1 MEIKTTSSTGGNQ
14 EIIYTLQLEGGKYY
28 VGKSKNIT
36 NRILQHFSEQG
47 SSWTKSYKP
56 IKVLSQIP
64 STDAFDEE
72 KYTLLAMDRYGIDNV
87 RGGSYCK
94 LILSKHEMEKAQ
106 QIIYS
111 ICDKCYRCGEQ
122 KHTASEC
129 DDIKVTI
136 VLKFLMDVKIEGL
149 SKERSR
155 KLITKSIGYKSISCD
170 IDGSH
175 YSFKNFVDL
184 YKSINKIALKEVE
197 GIVAINNTVHL
208 LNGKSIDY
216 SSKGT
221 HTSVLDYNEIL
232 DSISESYA
240 SVNLQFK

>member
-1 MEIKTTSSTGGNQ
+1 MDTKTNNSNLSSQ
-14 EIIYTLQLEGGKYY
+14 EIIYTLQLESGKYY
-28 VGKSKNIT
+28 VGKSKNIS
-36 NRILQHFSEQG
+36 NRILQHFSDQG

-87 RGGSYCK
+87 RGGSYCR

-111 ICDKCYRCGEQ
+111 ICDKCYRCGEH

-175 YSFKNFVDL
+175 YSFKNFVEL
-184 YKSINKIALKEVE
+184 YKSINKIGLKEVE
-197 GIVAINNTVHL
+197 GIISIGDSTNW
-208 LNGKSIDY
+208 LNAKSVDF
-216 SSKGT
+216 
-221 HTSVLDYNEIL
+221 NEIL
-232 DSISESYA
+232 DSISETYS
-240 SVNLQFK
+240 SLSLQFK

>member
-1 MEIKTTSSTGGNQ
+1 MNNSNTQ
-14 EIIYTLQLEGGKYY
+14 EIIYTLQLENGKYY
-28 VGKSKNIT
+28 VGKSKNIS

-56 IKVLSQIP
+56 VKVLSQIP
-64 STDAFDEE
+64 STDSFDEE

-136 VLKFLMDVKIEGL
+136 VLKFLMDVKINGL
-149 SKERSR
+149 SKEKSR
-155 KLITKSIGYKSISCD
+155 KLITKSIGYKSLSCD

-175 YSFKNFVDL
+175 YSFKNFVEL
-184 YKSINKIALKEVE
+184 YKSINKIVLKEVD
-197 GIVAINNTVHL
+197 GIVVIADTVNW
-208 LNGKSIDY
+208 LNEKSI
-216 SSKGT
+216 
-221 HTSVLDYNEIL
+221 DYNEIL

-240 SVNLQFK
+240 SLSLQFK

>member
-1 MEIKTTSSTGGNQ
+1 METKTNNSSLLNQ
-14 EIIYTLQLEGGKYY
+14 EIIYTLQLESGKYY

-155 KLITKSIGYKSISCD
+155 KLITKAIGYKSISCD
-170 IDGSH
+170 IDGYH
-175 YSFKNFVDL
+175 YSFKNFVEL
-184 YKSINKIALKEVE
+184 YKSINKIGLKEVE
-197 GIVAINNTVHL
+197 GIICI
-208 LNGKSIDY
+208 GDS
-216 SSKGT
+216 T
-221 HTSVLDYNEIL
+221 HWLHNKTIDYNEIL
-232 DSISESYA
+232 DSIGESY
-240 SVNLQFK
+240 SSLSLQFK

>member
-1 MEIKTTSSTGGNQ
+1 MNSNTNTNTVSQTQ

-36 NRILQHFSEQG
+36 NRILQHFSDQG

-64 STDAFDEE
+64 STDSFDEE

-94 LILSKHEMEKAQ
+94 LILSKHEIEKAQ

-136 VLKFLMDVKIEGL
+136 VLKFLMDVKINGL
-149 SKERSR
+149 TEDRSR
-155 KLITKSIGYKSISCD
+155 KLITKSICYKSISCD
-170 IDGSH
+170 IDGLH

-184 YKSINKIALKEVE
+184 YKSINKIGLKEVD
-197 GIVAINNTVHL
+197 GIVLINDAVYWLTDT
-208 LNGKSIDY
+208 SIDF
-216 SSKGT
+216 
-221 HTSVLDYNEIL
+221 NEIL
-232 DSISESYA
+232 ESISESYA
-240 SVNLQFK
+240 SLSLQFK

>member
-1 MEIKTTSSTGGNQ
+1 MSGTNQTNPTNQSNNSPQ
-14 EIIYTLQLEGGKYY
+14 EIIYTLQLESGKYY
-28 VGKSKNIT
+28 VGKSKNIS

-136 VLKFLMDVKIEGL
+136 VLKFLMDVKIQGL
-149 SKERSR
+149 SKEKSR
-155 KLITKSIGYKSISCD
+155 KIITKSIGYKSLSCD
-170 IDGSH
+170 IDGAH
-175 YSFKNFVDL
+175 YSFKNFVEL
-184 YKSINKIALKEVE
+184 YKYINKIALKEVD
-197 GIVAINNTVHL
+197 GIIAIGSTYHW
-208 LNGKSIDY
+208 LNGKLIEF
-216 SSKGT
+216 
-221 HTSVLDYNEIL
+221 NEAL

-240 SVNLQFK
+240 SLSLQFK

>member
-1 MEIKTTSSTGGNQ
+1 MSIINEQSITNPIKLSTSQNSNSQ
-14 EIIYTLQLEGGKYY
+14 EIIYTLQLENGKYY
-28 VGKSKNIT
+28 VGKSKNIS

-56 IKVLSQIP
+56 VKVLSQIP
-64 STDAFDEE
+64 STDPFDEE

-149 SKERSR
+149 SKEKSR
-155 KLITKSIGYKSISCD
+155 KIITKSIGYKSISCD
-170 IDGSH
+170 IEGAH
-175 YSFKNFVDL
+175 YSFKNFVEL
-184 YKSINKIALKEVE
+184 YKSINKIALKQVE
-197 GIVAINNTVHL
+197 GIIAIGEKTYL
-208 LNGKSIDY
+208 LNGKSIEF
-216 SSKGT
+216 T
-221 HTSVLDYNEIL
+221 EAL
-232 DSISESYA
+232 DSISESY
-240 SVNLQFK
+240 SSLSLQFK

>member
-1 MEIKTTSSTGGNQ
+1 MENNSNTN
-14 EIIYTLQLEGGKYY
+14 EIIYTLQLENGKYY
-28 VGKSKNIT
+28 VGKSKNIS
-36 NRILQHFSEQG
+36 NRILQHFSDQG
-47 SSWTKSYKP
+47 SSWTKAYKP
-56 IKVLSQIP
+56 VKVLSQIP

-136 VLKFLMDVKIEGL
+136 VLKFLMDVKINGL
-149 SKERSR
+149 SKEKSR

-170 IDGSH
+170 IDNAH
-175 YSFKNFVDL
+175 YSFKNFVEL
-184 YKSINKIALKEVE
+184 YKSINKIGLKEVD
-197 GIVAINNTVHL
+197 GLIAIGNKLYHL
-208 LNGKSIDY
+208 NDKSYDFN
-216 SSKGT
+216 
-221 HTSVLDYNEIL
+221 LIL
-232 DSISESYA
+232 DSISESY
-240 SVNLQFK
+240 SSLSLQFK